1 MSRRNFMKIAAAA
14 AAGTVT
20 TAGMERYVGPGAAAA
35 PRRALLRQDVGPD
48 DVFYHFSLLDDPVG
62 FDWNLNLYSG
72 AALEVAAGLLTFD
85 ADLNAIPDWAETFT
99 PNEDASVWTFNIR
112 PDNQGWTNGTDTR
125 PVTAQDFV
133 FSWERQL
140 NPANAAAYAG
150 FLFDIKNAEKYN
162 LGEEGIEP
170 DALGMKALD
179 DWTLEVTMEGPRA
192 YFPQVV
198 GYTAAVPSAQWAIEE
213 YGSDGW
219 ANGEVPLWSNGI
231 LKLDKWEHDVV
242 IEMSKNE
249 GYWDAENMRITK
261 VFEPI
266 IPSESTVL
274 AFERGEGDQRLD
286 WAPIPASDLTR
297 YQDDPALSELLRKYV
312 YPGIWMLVPSNGI
325 EPFQNDEVGLKVRKA
340 LSHAVDRSRI
350 VELLNGQA
358 AEAYCMVPTGVF
370 GFFDDPEINEIQK
383 FDPALAMEQLVGTP
397 YEGGKN
403 WPEITMNMR
412 GSEEVF
418 NSDL

>member
-35 PRRALLRQDVGPD
+35 PRRMPLRQDLGPD

-72 AALEVAAGLLTFD
+72 AALEVASGLLTFY
-85 ADLNAIPDWAETFT
+85 ANLNAIPDWADTFT

-112 PDNQGWTNGTDTR
+112 PDNKGWTNGTETR

-133 FSWERQL
+133 YSWERQL

-150 FLFDIKNAEKYN
+150 FLFDVKNAEKYN
-162 LGEEGIEP
+162 LGEEGVTPE
-170 DALGMKALD
+170 DLGVKALD

-198 GYTAAVPSAQWAIEE
+198 GYQASVPAPQWAIEE
-213 YGSDGW
+213 HGSDGW

-266 IPSESTVL
+266 IPAESTVL
-274 AFERGEGDQRLD
+274 AFERGEGDQKLD

-297 YQDDPALSELLRKYV
+297 YQDDPELAELLRKYV
-312 YPGIWMLVPSNGI
+312 YPGIWMLVPSNNM

-350 VELLNGQA
+350 VEVTNGLS
-358 AEAYCMVPTGVF
+358 AE
-370 GFFDDPEINEIQK
+370 
-383 FDPALAMEQLVGTP
+383 
-397 YEGGKN
+397 
-403 WPEITMNMR
+403 
-412 GSEEVF
+412 
-418 NSDL
+418 